1 MREEELTKLLRGKEP
16 EDLSME
22 ELEEIIPTVKDRIVK
37 RNLINIYKSKKIG
50 CKINELP
57 LVYSNNEKSN
67 SDINKYF
74 RDMPTPFDD

>member
-22 ELEEIIPTVKDRIVK
+22 ELKRIIPMVKDKIIK
-37 RNLINIYKSKKIG
+37 RNLINIYKSKEIG

-57 LVYSNNEKSN
+57 LVYETDNNKY
-67 SDINKYF
+67 SDISKFLGNI
-74 RDMPTPFDD
+74 PTPFDD

>member
-37 RNLINIYKSKKIG
+37 SNLINIYNSKKIG

-57 LVYSNNEKSN
+57 LDIVITEKA
-67 SDINKYF
+67 I
-74 RDMPTPFDD
+74 RM